1 MKFHRGEKKFWKK
14 ESVMRKFSL
23 ELSVGIFFI
32 VGILCLAYLSIK
44 LGKLDIVSSKDVTI
58 YATFSNIGG
67 LKEGAE
73 VQIAGVTIGRVKT
86 ISLDEYQ
93 AKVKL
98 QISTTVPIQEDAIA
112 SIKTKG
118 LVGEKF
124 VEITPGGSDSVI
136 ADGGRSRIPSLHSI
150 LKGPFRSGFSAKL
163 RISGGYGEALP
174 AVITSPYNY

>member
-1 MKFHRGEKKFWKK
+1 
-14 ESVMRKFSL
+14 MRKFSL
-23 ELSVGIFFI
+23 ELNVGIFFI

-44 LGKLDIVSSKDVTI
+44 LGKLDVVSAKVTTI

-73 VQIAGVTIGRVKT
+73 VQIAGVNIGRVKT
-86 ISLDEYQ
+86 ITLDEYQ

-98 QISTTVPIQEDAIA
+98 QISTTVPIQDDAIA

-124 VEITPGGSDSVI
+124 VEITPGGSDNMI
-136 ADGGRSRIPSLHSI
+136 ANGGKIQDTQP
-150 LKGPFRSGFSAKL
+150 PFDIERA
-163 RISGGYGEALP
+163 ISKWVFGKA
-174 AVITSPYNY
+174 SD

>member
-1 MKFHRGEKKFWKK
+1 VEK

-23 ELSVGIFFI
+23 ELNVGIFFI

-44 LGKLDIVSSKDVTI
+44 LGKLDIVGSQGTTI
-58 YATFSNIGG
+58 YAIFSNVGG

-73 VQIAGVTIGRVKT
+73 VQIAGVNIGRVKAIT
-86 ISLDEYQ
+86 LDEYQ

-98 QISTTVPIQEDAIA
+98 QISTTVPIQDDAIA

-124 VEITPGGSDSVI
+124 VEITPGGSDNI
-136 ADGGRSRIPSLHSI
+136 ITNGGKLQETLP
-150 LKGPFRSGFSAKL
+150 PFDIERA
-163 RISGGYGEALP
+163 ISKWVFGK
-174 AVITSPYNY
+174 TSE